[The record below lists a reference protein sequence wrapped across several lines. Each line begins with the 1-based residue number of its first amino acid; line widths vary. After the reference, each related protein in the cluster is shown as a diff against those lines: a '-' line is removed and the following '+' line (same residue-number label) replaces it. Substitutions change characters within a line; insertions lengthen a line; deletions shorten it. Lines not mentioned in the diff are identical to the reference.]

1 MSLIH
6 ELEALQDERGHLE
19 KEDLRELAR
28 RLAVPQYRLQEL
40 VSFYPHF
47 RTTPPAPL
55 HVSVCRDMSCHL
67 GGADGLADRL
77 RDSMVVVASAQYE
90 SGETPLVT
98 RIRNAAAVRH
108 DRTDVP
114 ASKMKLEIAKI
125 LKQEGYIRTFKMIE
139 EGPQGTIR
147 IYLKYADDGEP
158 VIHGLR
164 RVSRPG
170 LRVYRGVQ
178 ELPKVRNG
186 LGVAVISTNRG
197 VVTDEQA
204 RGLQVGGEVLC
215 EIW

>member
-1 MSLIH
+1 MSMT
-6 ELEALQDERGHLE
+6 DPVS
-19 KEDLRELAR
+19 DLL
-28 RLAVPQYRLQEL
+28 
-40 VSFYPHF
+40 
-47 RTTPPAPL
+47 
-55 HVSVCRDMSCHL
+55 
-67 GGADGLADRL
+67 
-77 RDSMVVVASAQYE
+77 
-90 SGETPLVT
+90 T
-98 RIRNAAAVRH
+98 RIRNATSVRH
-108 DRTDVP
+108 DRMDVP

-125 LKQEGYIRTFKMIE
+125 LKQEGYIRTFKMVE

-170 LRVYRGVQ
+170 RRVYRGVG

-186 LGVAVISTNRG
+186 LGVAVVSTNRG
-197 VVTDEQA
+197 VLTDEQA

>member
-1 MSLIH
+1 MSMT
-6 ELEALQDERGHLE
+6 D
-19 KEDLRELAR
+19 
-28 RLAVPQYRLQEL
+28 P
-40 VSFYPHF
+40 VSDF
-47 RTTPPAPL
+47 L
-55 HVSVCRDMSCHL
+55 
-67 GGADGLADRL
+67 
-77 RDSMVVVASAQYE
+77 
-90 SGETPLVT
+90 T
-98 RIRNAAAVRH
+98 RIRNATSVRH
-108 DRTDVP
+108 DRADAP

-170 LRVYRGVQ
+170 LRVYRGV
-178 ELPKVRNG
+178 EDLPRVRNG

-215 EIW
+215 EVW

>member
-1 MSLIH
+1 MTDPVS
-6 ELEALQDERGHLE
+6 
-19 KEDLRELAR
+19 DLL
-28 RLAVPQYRLQEL
+28 
-40 VSFYPHF
+40 
-47 RTTPPAPL
+47 
-55 HVSVCRDMSCHL
+55 
-67 GGADGLADRL
+67 
-77 RDSMVVVASAQYE
+77 
-90 SGETPLVT
+90 T
-98 RIRNAAAVRH
+98 RIRNATSVRH
-108 DRTDVP
+108 DRMDIP

-139 EGPQGTIR
+139 EGPQGIIR

-164 RVSRPG
+164 RVSKPG
-170 LRVYRGVQ
+170 LRVYRGVG

-204 RGLQVGGEVLC
+204 RSLQVGGEVLC

>member
-1 MSLIH
+1 MSMT
-6 ELEALQDERGHLE
+6 DPVS
-19 KEDLRELAR
+19 DLL
-28 RLAVPQYRLQEL
+28 
-40 VSFYPHF
+40 
-47 RTTPPAPL
+47 
-55 HVSVCRDMSCHL
+55 
-67 GGADGLADRL
+67 
-77 RDSMVVVASAQYE
+77 
-90 SGETPLVT
+90 T
-98 RIRNAAAVRH
+98 RIRNATSVRH
-108 DRTDVP
+108 DRMDIP

-139 EGPQGTIR
+139 EGPQGIIR

-164 RVSRPG
+164 RVSKPG
-170 LRVYRGVQ
+170 LRVYRGVG

-204 RGLQVGGEVLC
+204 RSLQVGGEVLC

>member
-1 MSLIH
+1 MSMT
-6 ELEALQDERGHLE
+6 DPVS
-19 KEDLRELAR
+19 DLL
-28 RLAVPQYRLQEL
+28 
-40 VSFYPHF
+40 
-47 RTTPPAPL
+47 
-55 HVSVCRDMSCHL
+55 
-67 GGADGLADRL
+67 
-77 RDSMVVVASAQYE
+77 
-90 SGETPLVT
+90 T
-98 RIRNAAAVRH
+98 RIRNATSVRH
-108 DRTDVP
+108 DRMDIP

-164 RVSRPG
+164 RVSKPG
-170 LRVYRGVQ
+170 RRVYRGVGD
-178 ELPKVRNG
+178 LPKVRNG

-197 VVTDEQA
+197 VITDEQA